1 MRCMIS
7 DNFSAV
13 CYFQSDNEDGNL
25 AIKIAVCRADI
36 LSCHCILGAGG
47 LATNLKPNWH

>member
-1 MRCMIS
+1 MSCMINLVPS
-7 DNFSAV
+7 V
-13 CYFQSDNEDGNL
+13 KFQSDDEVGNL
-25 AIKIAVCRADI
+25 AIKIAVYRADI